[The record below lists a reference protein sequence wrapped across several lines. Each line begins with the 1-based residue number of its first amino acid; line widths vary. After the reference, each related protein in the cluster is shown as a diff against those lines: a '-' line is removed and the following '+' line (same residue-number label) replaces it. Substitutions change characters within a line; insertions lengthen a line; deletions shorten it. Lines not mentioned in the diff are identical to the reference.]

1 MIAFFGAPGSGKSL
15 QGQLLAARHDWRWLS
30 TGQILRDSKNTD
42 VLAKIKDGKM
52 MSDKVILPLVKKAII
67 GAGDIERLVLDGFPR
82 TADQVKWLLDD
93 KNDLDRQLKLVIY
106 ISVSQKELNR
116 RLNLRGRVDDSEKER
131 QYRQE
136 LFKQQ
141 QEPIIKMLDNNRVPV
156 IRISGDGSVGEV
168 HDRIE
173 RILESCTLV

>member
-1 MIAFFGAPGSGKSL
+1 M
-15 QGQLLAARHDWRWLS
+15 
-30 TGQILRDSKNTD
+30 
-42 VLAKIKDGKM
+42 
-52 MSDKVILPLVKKAII
+52 
-67 GAGDIERLVLDGFPR
+67 VLDGFPR

>member
-67 GAGDIERLVLDGFPR
+67 GAGDM
-82 TADQVKWLLDD
+82 
-93 KNDLDRQLKLVIY
+93 
-106 ISVSQKELNR
+106 SVW
-116 RLNLRGRVDDSEKER
+116 
-131 QYRQE
+131 
-136 LFKQQ
+136 F
-141 QEPIIKMLDNNRVPV
+141 
-156 IRISGDGSVGEV
+156 
-168 HDRIE
+168 
-173 RILESCTLV
+173 